1 MNALRAILEADAA
14 LAPGAGWPDIP
25 WCWPAERRVREDFA
39 ECERLPFRDMMR
51 FAAQGVSA
59 FKLLGFRVCP
69 AEMGAA
75 AFHLAYPDW
84 RRQPIDLD
92 FEVRRAGVQF
102 LRGGRI
108 LFASDKRA
116 EPEKTVPAFVMPAID
131 DSGAVI
137 DLVAWHPPSGR
148 IGSSERAAGWLAG
161 GLQSDDEP
169 VIVHPDPL
177 AWLRASREGVVIV
190 HEDIARPA
198 LLAQRTLQ
206 AADLAHGEALDAM
219 LRKVRV
225 PRIVVPALLDETM
238 RAAA

>member
-1 MNALRAILEADAA
+1 MNALCAILEVDAA
-14 LAPGAGWPDIP
+14 LALGAESSNAP
-25 WCWPAERRVREDFA
+25 WCWPAERRVREEFVA
-39 ECERLPFRDMMR
+39 CERLPFRDVER
-51 FAAQGVSA
+51 FAEQGVSA
-59 FKLLGFRVCP
+59 FKLLGYRVCP
-69 AEMGAA
+69 AEMGVA

-84 RRQPIDLD
+84 RRQPIDPD
-92 FEVRRAGVQF
+92 FEVRRAHVQF

-108 LFASDKRA
+108 LFASDRRA
-116 EPEKTVPAFVMPAID
+116 EPEKTVAAFVLPAID
-131 DSGAVI
+131 FDGAII

-177 AWLRASREGVVIV
+177 AWLRAGREGVVIV

-206 AADLAHGEALDAM
+206 AADVAHGEALQAM
-219 LRKVRV
+219 LAKVRL
-225 PRIVVPALLDETM
+225 PRIVVPAFPHETG